1 MKTYLRLFEKS
12 ERSEDVFPGVEILK
26 EFYNG
31 KKILVTGAAGTVGNE
46 IVRQLY
52 AFGPAEL
59 RLVDNNE
66 SALFF
71 LMERYKSRNVF
82 CFLGDVRDPEKLK
95 KLSEGLDIIIHC
107 AAFKHVILSEY
118 NPFDVAQTNIY
129 GVENIIR
136 SAKAGG
142 VKHVLFTS
150 SDKAVNPTNV
160 MGTSKL
166 MGERL
171 ITAANAL
178 KNGDGT
184 IFSSSRFGNVIGSR
198 GSVLPLFISQISKGG
213 PVTLTDKRMTRFI
226 MSIRESASLVLK
238 ALTLARGGEVFVT
251 KMPVVRISDLAD
263 VLIEIM
269 APRFGHKPSGIRTVE
284 IGAKPGEKLYEELM
298 SDEEVSRSMELK
310 DMFVITPAFKSIY
323 QSIDYSYSEVV
334 STGLAKSYVSATEKP
349 MGRDELKDYLF
360 KNGLLDNAWSGQE
373 GSAGLA
379 EGIA

>member
-1 MKTYLRLFEKS
+1 ME
-12 ERSEDVFPGVEILK
+12 G
-26 EFYNG
+26 FYKG
-31 KKILVTGAAGTVGNE
+31 KRVLVTGAAGTVGSE

-52 AFGPAEL
+52 AFEPAEL
-59 RLVDNNE
+59 RLMDNNE

-71 LMERYKSRNVF
+71 LMERYKSGNVF
-82 CFLGDVRDPEKLK
+82 CFLGDVRDPGKLEQ
-95 KLSEGLDIIIHC
+95 LSGGLDIVIHC

-118 NPFDVAQTNIY
+118 NPFDVAQTNIF
-129 GVENIIR
+129 GVENVIR
-136 SAKAGG
+136 AAKAGG

-171 ITAANAL
+171 VTAANAL
-178 KNGDGT
+178 KNGGGT

-198 GSVLPLFISQISKGG
+198 GSVVPLFISQIKEGG

-238 ALTLARGGEVFVT
+238 ALTRAKGGEVFVT
-251 KMPVVRISDLAD
+251 KMPVARIADLAD
-263 VLIEIM
+263 VLIEAM
-269 APRFGHKPSGIRTVE
+269 APRFGHKPYGIRTVE

-323 QSIDYSYSEVV
+323 QSIDYSYSDVV
-334 STGLAKSYVSATEKP
+334 STGLSKSYVSATEKP
-349 MGRDELKDYLF
+349 LDRDELRDYLV
-360 KNGLLDNAWSGQE
+360 KNGLIDNVLAAR
-373 GSAGLA
+373 AGVAELA
-379 EGIA
+379 EGTL